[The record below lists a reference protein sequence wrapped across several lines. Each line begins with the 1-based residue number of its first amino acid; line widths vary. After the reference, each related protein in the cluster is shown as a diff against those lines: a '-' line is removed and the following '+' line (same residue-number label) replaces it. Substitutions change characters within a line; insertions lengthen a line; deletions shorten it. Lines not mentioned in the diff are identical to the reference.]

1 MRVRSLASH
10 RVTLLQTE
18 NILLKCDSLTCV
30 NITPGFLTMPSQ
42 NLQKSKLW
50 LWFRGALVVIGGFL
64 VHLSLGTI
72 YTFGNMAPYVV
83 SYIRNQSHPEDLK
96 QETTTWIFTLILVGQ
111 GVCMFIGGWMVRK
124 IGPRWTTLIGG
135 WLMSLGVALSFLT
148 VKLSFYALLFTYGLM
163 FGMGVGIA
171 YIGPL
176 SSAMNWMPK
185 WKGLANGIVVAG
197 FGLGALI
204 FNAVQT
210 AYINPWNKEP
220 VSNNGERYFTD
231 PRLISR
237 VPTVFL
243 ILGGTYA
250 VLQFIGSM
258 LITNPPENHKN
269 IVSPDPLEK
278 QVNFFTSS
286 GQYKEVDDDPFKKGQ
301 SSANE
306 HMNGEPVVSPQ
317 LDSNETRYLETPVE
331 SDSEDSLS
339 KEETIPLLTE
349 KNDLVLERGKES
361 SLSLSASVEMWSSQN
376 VYVSLRPVQML
387 KKVGFYLLW
396 YMFLAN
402 GMSAAFVA
410 ILYKFF
416 GQTFISN
423 DHFLASIGSVSAIFN
438 CSGEI
443 IWGLLADKVSYKF
456 SLVVL
461 SGIMTVFTLTLY
473 ACSIVGEVMFFI
485 WICVIFFCIGGNF
498 SLFPTAIGRAFGL
511 QYVSINYGLLFTSQ
525 VVAGSVGASFSTALK
540 AHIGFD
546 GLFFLASAL
555 SCSTFLLGLLY
566 KPKRYILF
574 SQLQLYTD

>member
-1 MRVRSLASH
+1 MNVCII
-10 RVTLLQTE
+10 
-18 NILLKCDSLTCV
+18 ILVCWKKFKMFAAIFSSETID
-30 NITPGFLTMPSQ
+30 F
-42 NLQKSKLW
+42 QKPKLW

-72 YTFGNMAPYVV
+72 YTFGNMAPYVI
-83 SYIRNQSHPEDLK
+83 SYIRNQSHPENLK
-96 QETTTWIFTLILVGQ
+96 QEATTWIFAFALAGQ
-111 GVCMFIGGWMVRK
+111 GGCMFIGGWMVRQ

-204 FNAVQT
+204 FNAIQT
-210 AYINPWNKEP
+210 SYINPWNVKP
-220 VSNNGERYFTD
+220 TPHDDGDKYFTD

-250 VLQFIGSM
+250 VMQFVGSM
-258 LITNPPENHKN
+258 LIINPPEDYNT
-269 IVSPDPLEK
+269 VSDPDPLEEQEK
-278 QVNFFTSS
+278 IFKS
-286 GQYKEVDDDPFKKGQ
+286 GQYEEVDDNSVKKGLNSATTVFRPSFTTNGSINGKSKNRIQ
-301 SSANE
+301 SSPNE
-306 HMNGEPVVSPQ
+306 SP
-317 LDSNETRYLETPVE
+317 LMRTPVQNLTD
-331 SDSEDSLS
+331 DSGI
-339 KEETIPLLTE
+339 KEETSR
-349 KNDLVLERGKES
+349 LVSGNQRPAISSWSSKEG
-361 SLSLSASVEMWSSQN
+361 SLSLSASVSMWSSNN
-376 VYVSLRPVQML
+376 VVVSLRPLQML
-387 KKVGFYLLW
+387 KKVSFYLLW

-402 GMSAAFVA
+402 GMSTLFIAT
-410 ILYKFF
+410 LYKFF
-416 GQTFISN
+416 GLTFTSN
-423 DHFLASIGSVSAIFN
+423 DHFLASVGSVSAIFN
-438 CSGEI
+438 CSGRI
-443 IWGLLADKVSYKF
+443 VWGFLADKVSYKF
-456 SLVVL
+456 SLVLL

-473 ACSIVGEVMFFI
+473 ACSAVGEAMFFI

-525 VVAGSVGASFSTALK
+525 VVAGSVGALLSTVLK
-540 AHIGFD
+540 THIGFD
-546 GLFFLASAL
+546 GLLFVVSGF
-555 SCSTFLLGLLY
+555 SCSTFLLVLLY
-566 KPKRYILF
+566 KPKRYISLN
-574 SQLQLYTD
+574 QAPNAQ